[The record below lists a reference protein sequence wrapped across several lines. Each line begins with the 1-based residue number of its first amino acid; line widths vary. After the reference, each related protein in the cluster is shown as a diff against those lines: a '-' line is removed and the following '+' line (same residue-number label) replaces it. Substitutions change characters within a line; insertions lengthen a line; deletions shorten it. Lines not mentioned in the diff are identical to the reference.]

1 MNSEPRLSHLLV
13 ASSAGCASRRR
24 GSQAYTA
31 AIMPF
36 CIGQVAYFFS
46 SWAANVWATIFPSRI
61 TKVSVANV
69 AL

>member
-1 MNSEPRLSHLLV
+1 MNSESRLSLTSCEFGGL
-13 ASSAGCASRRR
+13 RRQEACYP
-24 GSQAYTA
+24 GHSA

-36 CIGQVAYFFS
+36 CIGQEAYFFS
-46 SWAANVWATIFPSRI
+46 SWAANVCATIFPSRI